1 MISISSHERQFILL
15 SADMDAILPT
25 VDNEQRSATSTIEEE
40 KHRLTRRQTKTH
52 TVYDYGYYLFCDDY
66 R

>member
-1 MISISSHERQFILL
+1 
-15 SADMDAILPT
+15 MDVILPT